1 MNLTLS
7 MSKGRYL
14 FDHLPRVRSVLRHSP
29 RGLITDVDGTIS
41 LIVTDPQAAQVS
53 PRCAQ
58 HLTELVR
65 RLDLVA
71 AISGRPAAQA
81 RDMVGVDG
89 LVYVGNHGLEWW
101 QRGTVI
107 IPPEVAAYRAA
118 ISSLRHTLATN
129 LNLDGVLVEDKG
141 VILALHYRQSPHPE
155 ATRQAI
161 LEVLSRIPA
170 AHGLRVVEGRKVIEL
185 RPPVAIDKGTTI
197 DTLIDRYHLRAA
209 LYLGDDET
217 DADAFRA
224 LKRRRGPGFE
234 GLAIGVWGEE
244 TPSSVI
250 EEADLF
256 LNGVEDVERFLGW
269 VVENI

>member
-14 FDHLPRVRSVLRHSP
+14 FDHLPRVRSVLRYSP
-29 RGLITDVDGTIS
+29 LGLITDVDGTIS

-53 PRCAQ
+53 PGCAQ

-71 AISGRPAAQA
+71 AISGRPSAQA

-89 LVYVGNHGLEWW
+89 LVYVGNHGMEWW
-101 QRGTVI
+101 REGTVE
-107 IPPEVAAYRAA
+107 IPPEVEKYRPR
-118 ISSLRHTLATN
+118 ISSLRDKLATN

-141 VILALHYRQSPHPE
+141 VILAIHYRQSPHPE

-170 AHGLRVVEGRKVIEL
+170 AKELRVAYGRKVIEL

-217 DADAFRA
+217 DVDAFKV
-224 LKRRRGPGFE
+224 LKRRRGPGFD
-234 GLAIGVWGEE
+234 GLAIGVLGEE
-244 TPSSVI
+244 TPPPVI

-256 LNGVEDVERFLGW
+256 LSEVEDVERFLGW
-269 VVENI
+269 LVENI